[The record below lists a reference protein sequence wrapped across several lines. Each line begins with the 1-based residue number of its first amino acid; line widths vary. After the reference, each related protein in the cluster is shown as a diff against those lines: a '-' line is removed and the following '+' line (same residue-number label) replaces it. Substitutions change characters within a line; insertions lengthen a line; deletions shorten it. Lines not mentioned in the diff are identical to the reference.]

1 MPKHTAAPAASATAP
16 RRSAAAAAAAAAAAS
31 RAARGSASSGEC
43 GGAALSSAAKLFRD
57 LFFAALGFCC
67 CMWIGRGSQAPCPAQ
82 LPCPVPPLAPQAYSL
97 QQPCAPCEQLPC
109 APCEPCAPFE
119 QLPCE
124 PCPAAPAPARCP
136 APVRCPALPAPCP
149 AALPAPCPA
158 APAPAPTDLAAA
170 RAFYLRVMQAHK
182 VAPYWSLG
190 NTDSSFI
197 AHHLAAYYDADAQ
210 AHSPGVIFDIGAN
223 RGNTVQV
230 LISALVPAFACYRYY
245 SLAAAPG
252 AECPHWYGSLI
263 AVEANPPTAD
273 GLAARAAFERWDM
286 LDFVLVRQA
295 FTDVAG
301 GVAHFKVAEAGEET
315 ASLNDA
321 GAGAGAPGTVAVPL
335 GTVDA
340 LRAARGEASRRIFLL
355 KIDAEG
361 FDAKVI
367 KGAEAALR
375 AGHVKFLVAEY
386 NSLWAG
392 SKAAGAPPDAP
403 PAWSLRSSTEYLWGL
418 GYECWLLSPQHFM
431 PLWGGWWDESYEF
444 WQHSNFVCARS
455 CDADMRRLVEAARN
469 VSLSGAPPSGLDCRG
484 PAA

>member
-1 MPKHTAAPAASATAP
+1 MPKHTAAVAASAAAP
-16 RRSAAAAAAAAAAAS
+16 RRSAAAAAS
-31 RAARGSASSGEC
+31 RAARGGASSGEC
-43 GGAALSSAAKLFRD
+43 DGAALSSAAKLFRD
-57 LFFAALGFCC
+57 LFFAALGYCC
-67 CMWIGRGSQAPCPAQ
+67 CMWIGRGSPAPRPAQ
-82 LPCPVPPLAPQAYSL
+82 LP
-97 QQPCAPCEQLPC
+97 
-109 APCEPCAPFE
+109 
-119 QLPCE
+119 E
-124 PCPAAPAPARCP
+124 PCPAAPAPAP
-136 APVRCPALPAPCP
+136 P
-149 AALPAPCPA
+149 
-158 APAPAPTDLAAA
+158 DLAAA
-170 RAFYLRVMQAHK
+170 RAFYLGVLQAHK

-190 NTDSSFI
+190 NTDSNFI
-197 AHHLAAYYDADAQ
+197 VHNLAAYYDADAQ

-301 GVAHFKVAEAGEET
+301 GVAHFAAREAGEET
-315 ASLNDA
+315 ASLIDA
-321 GAGAGAPGTVAVPL
+321 SGARAPGTVAVPL

-340 LRAARGEASRRIFLL
+340 LRAARDEASRRIFLL

-386 NSLWAG
+386 NSLWAD
-392 SKAAGAPPDAP
+392 SKAAAAAPPGAPPAWALLAEDNSLAAAGAQRDAP
-403 PAWSLRSSTEYLWGL
+403 PAWTLRSSTEYLWGL

-431 PLWGGWWDESYEF
+431 PLWGDWWDDAYEF

-469 VSLSGAPPSGLDCRG
+469 VTLGGAPPSGLDCGG
-484 PAA
+484 PAAA